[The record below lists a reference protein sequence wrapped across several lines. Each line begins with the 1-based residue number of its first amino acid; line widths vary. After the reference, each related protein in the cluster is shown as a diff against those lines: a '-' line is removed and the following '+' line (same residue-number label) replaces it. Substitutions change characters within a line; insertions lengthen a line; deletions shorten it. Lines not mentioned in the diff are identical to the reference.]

1 MNEKT
6 FDLMTTSKD
15 IELTISESAEIK
27 RLSTVYGDSFANNAK
42 AVLKS
47 IKLERKVSVARA
59 MSIYN
64 AIKAYD
70 DNHSNDKTACSN
82 ARKAFKNATGI
93 NDTDISRSFSI
104 MNNVVAVLQTQVNVY
119 PTFTTNQDVIDTLMQ
134 IDYSKLIELAKLRD
148 TELIYIIPWLSNTFS
163 TCSLSECKFLLTAF
177 MQKVT
182 PIGGRELDFSNRVQW
197 LEDNKDIKKYGK
209 DEKAEDNKAEDNKT
223 EDTPITVTSTTATAS
238 PSSDIDWNTFIEKLV
253 TDKTFD
259 KFMEFAKLKYSSY
272 KKASKG
278 GTK

>member
-1 MNEKT
+1 MCN

-15 IELTISESAEIK
+15 IELTMTETAEIQ
-27 RLSTVYGDSFANNAK
+27 RLSTVYGDKFALNAK

-47 IKLERKVSVARA
+47 VKLERKVSVARA
-59 MSIYN
+59 LAIVDGIN
-64 AIKAYD
+64 AYE
-70 DNHSNDKTACSN
+70 DNHKSDKTACSN

-93 NDTDISRSFSI
+93 NDTDMSRAFSI
-104 MNNVVAVLQTQVNVY
+104 VNNVLAVLQNNSVGVY
-119 PTFTTNQDVIDTLMQ
+119 HRFNTKQDVVDCLSN

-148 TELIYIIPWLSNTFS
+148 TEIIYLVPWLYDTFAK
-163 TCSLSECKFLLTAF
+163 CSLSECKFLLTAF
-177 MQKVT
+177 TQKVT
-182 PIGGRELDFSNRVQW
+182 PQGGREKDFSSRVQW

-223 EDTPITVTSTTATAS
+223 EDTPITVTSTTVTAT
-238 PSSDIDWNTFIEKLV
+238 PSNDIDWNTFIDKLV

-259 KFMEFAKLKYSSY
+259 KFMDFAKLKYSSY